1 MKTKSSSAVSAEF
14 QLFQQSL
21 QDKTSIWDLYKS
33 APFSTYSTGLGRP
46 SSFFMQPQEVKGGYI
61 RAEVTQL
68 AQEGGAPLR
77 LVDQINSSITYLDQ
91 IKSWC
96 SQMSKVQLTRL
107 YTINEVISLARLE
120 GRLGR
125 KASVQLVGAALTA
138 CGFVPKRDW
147 TNAGRNKR
155 YWQWSQK

>member
-1 MKTKSSSAVSAEF
+1 MKTKSSSAVSAEVK
-14 QLFQQSL
+14 LFQQSL
-21 QDKTSIWDLYKS
+21 QDKKAIRGLSKS
-33 APFSTYSTGLGRP
+33 GSFGTYSTELGLP
-46 SSFFMQPQEVKGGYI
+46 SAFFMQPQEVRGGYI
-61 RAEVTQL
+61 RAEITQL
-68 AQEGGAPLR
+68 AQEGGAPPRMVGQLT
-77 LVDQINSSITYLDQ
+77 SSMTYLDQ

-96 SQMSKVQLTRL
+96 SQLSKVQLTRL

-125 KASVQLVGAALTA
+125 KASVQLVGNALTA

-147 TNAGRNKR
+147 TAAGRNKR

>member
-1 MKTKSSSAVSAEF
+1 MNTKTSSSESAEIK
-14 QLFQQSL
+14 LFQQSL
-21 QDKTSIWDLYKS
+21 QDKNPIGGLSKS
-33 APFSTYSTGLGRP
+33 GSFGTYSTGLGRP

-68 AQEGGAPLR
+68 AQEGGVPPRMVGQLT
-77 LVDQINSSITYLDQ
+77 SSMTYLDQ

-96 SQMSKVQLTRL
+96 SQLSKVQLTRL

-120 GRLGR
+120 GRMGR
-125 KASVQLVGAALTA
+125 RASVQLVGNALTA

-147 TNAGRNKR
+147 TAAGRNKR